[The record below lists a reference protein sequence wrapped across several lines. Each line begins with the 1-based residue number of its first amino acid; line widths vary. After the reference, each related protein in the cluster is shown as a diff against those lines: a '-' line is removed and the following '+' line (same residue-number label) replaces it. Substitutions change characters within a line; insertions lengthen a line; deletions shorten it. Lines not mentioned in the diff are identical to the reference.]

1 MGILGTK
8 VETPYTVADVSK
20 LTGLSA
26 RVVTK
31 LFESERGVIVYEAP
45 NPRRKRASY
54 RTIRI
59 PRHVYE
65 RVMRRLSVQ

>member
-1 MGILGTK
+1 MGEGI
-8 VETPYTVADVSK
+8 TPYTVAEVSA

-31 LFESERGVIVYEAP
+31 LFENERGTLIYAFP

-54 RTIRI
+54 RTICI

-65 RVMRRLSVQ
+65 RVMRRLTV